1 LVYLEL
7 HPAASF
13 YPSIIASHYTISSL
27 SISITKKNQKKIE
40 MNQFQSSSLYVGDL
54 DADVTEANLFEVF
67 NPIGPVA
74 SIRVCRDLITRRSL
88 GYAYVNFHN
97 VADAER
103 ALEDKNNTPIKERS
117 CRIMWTQ
124 RDPSLRKSGK
134 GNIFIKNLD
143 KSIDHQTLYNTF
155 QQFGQ
160 ILSCKIELDET
171 KESKGYGYIQF
182 ATQEAAEKSTQKVN
196 GMLLGGK
203 KVFVGPFVTKKER
216 IAANS
221 TKKFTNVYVKNLGE
235 DITEEKLRD
244 MFSRFG
250 QVQSC
255 VVMKEDQSDT
265 TKSKGF
271 GFVNFED
278 PDAAQYAV
286 DELNNATVDGRT
298 LYVGRAQKRNERE
311 AELRHKFEQ
320 MKLEQMTKYQG
331 VNLYIKNL
339 DDDMDDEKLRG
350 VFDAFGTITSCKVMR
365 DGKTASKGFGF
376 VCYASPEEA
385 TKAVTEMNGKIVG
398 SKPLYVGLAQRKDI
412 RKSQLEAQFAQ
423 RKQLP
428 RMPAPI
434 YNGAPMFYAPPTG
447 QPGFVYPQ
455 MMARGGR
462 FPAPFQP
469 MPNYVMVG
477 GGRGQVKN
485 GRGGM
490 VPNAR
495 RGMKQPQPAPVV
507 AAPVVAQ
514 PALATDPALV
524 PVVPQLNQQAL
535 SALPVEEQKHIL
547 GERLYQLIAKSQP
560 SLAGKIT
567 GMILDSS
574 YPEEML
580 QLIDNQQALN
590 DKIEEALKVLRE
602 HSEKPPSKDNE

>member
-1 LVYLEL
+1 
-7 HPAASF
+7 
-13 YPSIIASHYTISSL
+13 
-27 SISITKKNQKKIE
+27 

-54 DADVTEANLFEVF
+54 DPDVTEANLFEVF

-74 SIRVCRDLITRRSL
+74 SIRVCRDLITLRSL

-103 ALEDKNNTPIKERS
+103 ALDDKNNTPIKDRP

-160 ILSCKIELDET
+160 ILSCKIELDDQ

-182 ATQEAAEKSTQKVN
+182 ATQEAAEKSTAKVN

-244 MFSRFG
+244 MFTRFG
-250 QVQSC
+250 VVQSC
-255 VVMKEDQSDT
+255 VVMKEDQTDT

-278 PDAAQYAV
+278 ADAAQAAV

-350 VFDAFGTITSCKVMR
+350 VFDAFGTITSCRVMR
-365 DGKTASKGFGF
+365 DGKAASKGFGF

-412 RKSQLEAQFAQ
+412 RKAQLEAQFAQ

-490 VPNAR
+490 VPGAR
-495 RGMKQPQPAPVV
+495 RGMKQPQTVPVV

-514 PALATDPALV
+514 PALAADPALVV

-535 SALPVEEQKHIL
+535 AALPVEEQKHIL
-547 GERLYQLIAKSQP
+547 GERLYQLIAKPQP

-580 QLIDNQQALN
+580 QLIDNQNALN

-602 HSEKPPSKDNE
+602 HSEKPPSKDDA